1 MSDEIFVRI
10 RVACRGMVGLLVV
23 FTGFAILATPALALD
38 GSWNVDT
45 DGNYNDT
52 ANWLGGTLG
61 IGNGFT
67 ATFANDITA
76 TRTVTLE
83 TTGRAIGNLV
93 FGDANPSS
101 SAGWV
106 LARTGSVSLTIN
118 NLANTGLITVNDLGS
133 NATTISLPLGSANTP
148 VIEKNGVGTLVFS
161 NASNPF
167 TASLAVTA
175 GTLQV
180 SSDGNLGAIGA
191 FATDRIT
198 LSSGGTL
205 KTTAS
210 FSMNANRGI
219 TVGTGGGVLN
229 ITGGS
234 LTYPARFTG
243 SGNTLATSGSAG
255 LSLTNTTGTPSDVNW
270 DLTGSGTRIFFN
282 STDALGSGSVTVRN
296 NVRLVSQSAAI
307 GTVSNAITL
316 DSGAGLA
323 ARTGAATFSGV
334 VFPSLGTVVLNRDDQ
349 TTFGLTISSNAT
361 LAGDLTVDTSQQ
373 AANAVGDVT
382 LSGIFS
388 GASGGITKAGTGAS
402 GRLILGG
409 ANTYSGNTTISTG
422 TLALGSTGSI
432 ANSPVISVGSG
443 ATFDVSSVAGF
454 ATGASQELGGSGTV
468 TGAVAANGT
477 ISPGVASVASGV
489 GTISF
494 ANDLSLAS
502 GSILG
507 FQLDGSDFTVGG
519 AVNDL
524 ITASGSLTLDGV
536 VNVTALNSFASA
548 TAGNTWRLMNYS
560 GTLTDNGL
568 TLGSMPALGS
578 GLAFS
583 LDTATANQVNL
594 VVTAVPEP
602 ATLVSGMI
610 GLSGLGLAAARRRRS
625 RSRC

>member
-548 TAGNTWRLMNYS
+548 TVGNTWRLMNYS

>member
-507 FQLDGSDFTVGG
+507 FQLDGSDFTVGVAAPPTHMVSYLQ
-519 AVNDL
+519 AV
-524 ITASGSLTLDGV
+524 
-536 VNVTALNSFASA
+536 
-548 TAGNTWRLMNYS
+548 M
-560 GTLTDNGL
+560 TLT
-568 TLGSMPALGS
+568 SKS
-578 GLAFS
+578 
-583 LDTATANQVNL
+583 
-594 VVTAVPEP
+594 
-602 ATLVSGMI
+602 
-610 GLSGLGLAAARRRRS
+610 
-625 RSRC
+625 

>member
-38 GSWNVDT
+38 GSWSVDT

-61 IGNGFT
+61 IGNGST

-118 NLANTGLITVNDLGS
+118 NLTNTGLITVNDLGS

-205 KTTAS
+205 KTTAA
-210 FSMNANRGI
+210 FTMNANRGI

-229 ITGGS
+229 ITGVS
-234 LTYPARFTG
+234 RPIYRFG
-243 SGNTLATSGSAG
+243 KYVDNLRHCGPLAHEYHGHPVG
-255 LSLTNTTGTPSDVNW
+255 
-270 DLTGSGTRIFFN
+270 RQ
-282 STDALGSGSVTVRN
+282 LGPDGQRHPHFLQQH
-296 NVRLVSQSAAI
+296 RCPWQ
-307 GTVSNAITL
+307 
-316 DSGAGLA
+316 
-323 ARTGAATFSGV
+323 RK
-334 VFPSLGTVVLNRDDQ
+334 RDRP
-349 TTFGLTISSNAT
+349 
-361 LAGDLTVDTSQQ
+361 
-373 AANAVGDVT
+373 
-382 LSGIFS
+382 
-388 GASGGITKAGTGAS
+388 K
-402 GRLILGG
+402 
-409 ANTYSGNTTISTG
+409 
-422 TLALGSTGSI
+422 
-432 ANSPVISVGSG
+432 
-443 ATFDVSSVAGF
+443 
-454 ATGASQELGGSGTV
+454 
-468 TGAVAANGT
+468 
-477 ISPGVASVASGV
+477 
-489 GTISF
+489 
-494 ANDLSLAS
+494 
-502 GSILG
+502 
-507 FQLDGSDFTVGG
+507 
-519 AVNDL
+519 
-524 ITASGSLTLDGV
+524 
-536 VNVTALNSFASA
+536 
-548 TAGNTWRLMNYS
+548 
-560 GTLTDNGL
+560 
-568 TLGSMPALGS
+568 
-578 GLAFS
+578 
-583 LDTATANQVNL
+583 
-594 VVTAVPEP
+594 
-602 ATLVSGMI
+602 
-610 GLSGLGLAAARRRRS
+610 
-625 RSRC
+625 

>member
-334 VFPSLGTVVLNRDDQ
+334 VFPSFGTVVLNRDDQ

-548 TAGNTWRLMNYS
+548 TVGNTWRLMNYS

-568 TLGSMPALGS
+568 TLGSMPGS
-578 GLAFS
+578 VRVWPS
-583 LDTATANQVNL
+583 VS
-594 VVTAVPEP
+594 
-602 ATLVSGMI
+602 TL
-610 GLSGLGLAAARRRRS
+610 RRRTRS
-625 RSRC
+625 IWSSPPYRSQRPW

>member
-10 RVACRGMVGLLVV
+10 RVACRVMVGLLVV

-61 IGNGFT
+61 IGNCFT
-67 ATFANDITA
+67 ATFANYITA

-101 SAGWV
+101 SAVWV
-106 LARTGSVSLTIN
+106 LALTGSVSLTIN

-191 FATDRIT
+191 FATYRIT

-234 LTYPARFTG
+234 LTSPARFTG
-243 SGNTLATSGSAG
+243 S
-255 LSLTNTTGTPSDVNW
+255 
-270 DLTGSGTRIFFN
+270 
-282 STDALGSGSVTVRN
+282 
-296 NVRLVSQSAAI
+296 
-307 GTVSNAITL
+307 
-316 DSGAGLA
+316 
-323 ARTGAATFSGV
+323 
-334 VFPSLGTVVLNRDDQ
+334 
-349 TTFGLTISSNAT
+349 
-361 LAGDLTVDTSQQ
+361 
-373 AANAVGDVT
+373 
-382 LSGIFS
+382 
-388 GASGGITKAGTGAS
+388 
-402 GRLILGG
+402 
-409 ANTYSGNTTISTG
+409 
-422 TLALGSTGSI
+422 
-432 ANSPVISVGSG
+432 
-443 ATFDVSSVAGF
+443 
-454 ATGASQELGGSGTV
+454 
-468 TGAVAANGT
+468 
-477 ISPGVASVASGV
+477 
-489 GTISF
+489 
-494 ANDLSLAS
+494 
-502 GSILG
+502 
-507 FQLDGSDFTVGG
+507 
-519 AVNDL
+519 
-524 ITASGSLTLDGV
+524 
-536 VNVTALNSFASA
+536 
-548 TAGNTWRLMNYS
+548 
-560 GTLTDNGL
+560 
-568 TLGSMPALGS
+568 
-578 GLAFS
+578 
-583 LDTATANQVNL
+583 
-594 VVTAVPEP
+594 
-602 ATLVSGMI
+602 
-610 GLSGLGLAAARRRRS
+610 
-625 RSRC
+625 

>member
-524 ITASGSLTLDGV
+524 ITDSGSLTLDGV

-548 TAGNTWRLMNYS
+548 TVGNTWRLMNYS

-568 TLGSMPALGS
+568 TIGSMPALGS

>member
-191 FATDRIT
+191 FATYRIT

-468 TGAVAANGT
+468 TVAVAANGT

-548 TAGNTWRLMNYS
+548 TVGNTWRLMNYS